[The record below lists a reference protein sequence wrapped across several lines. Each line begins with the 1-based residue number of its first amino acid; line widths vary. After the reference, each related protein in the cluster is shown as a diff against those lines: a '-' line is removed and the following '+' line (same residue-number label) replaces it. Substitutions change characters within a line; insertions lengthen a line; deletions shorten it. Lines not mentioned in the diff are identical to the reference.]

1 MDTAENRP
9 PRVAIIGGGITAL
22 AAAQRL
28 AKAAPGLAQGLDV
41 SLLIADD
48 YAGGLLKTTRRDGF
62 LVEHSADMF
71 TSKQPWSLDL
81 CREIGFES
89 ELIPTNPAQRRAYI
103 VWRGR
108 LHPVPAGF
116 TLMAPSRIGP
126 ILRTGLLSLLGKM
139 RLAGEYFVPVRRDGK
154 EESLAEFARRRFGRE
169 TYERLIQPLI
179 GGIYTADP
187 ELLSVA
193 ATMPEFLEMEQRHGG
208 ISRAMLK
215 EQRGKKQRS
224 KADEQVSGARYNLF
238 HAPREGMSHWM
249 QALVGQLPKPWLRY
263 NTRVHSVG
271 REGEQWRVTIAGRSE
286 PEMYDAVLLALGAPP
301 AARLLHDAHLELSTA
316 LAEIPHASSSIVI
329 LGCRLSQFSRPP
341 EGFGCVVPMV
351 ENRRILA
358 VSFANNKFPGRAPE
372 DHILLRVFVG
382 GACQPELAEL
392 SDADTYDLVRG
403 ELSEI
408 LGYHGEPVFQ
418 DIVRYQG
425 VMPQYHLGHAQR
437 VARIETL
444 TAMLP
449 GLELAGNA
457 YHGVGIPFCI
467 HSGQQAAERILSHS

>member
-1 MDTAENRP
+1 MDTTKNRP
-9 PRVAIIGGGITAL
+9 TRVAIIGGGVTAL

-28 AKAAPGLAQGLDV
+28 AKAAPGWAQGLDV

-71 TSKQPWSLDL
+71 TSKQPWALDL

-89 ELIPTNPAQRRAYI
+89 ELIPTNQAQRRAYI
-103 VWRGR
+103 VWRRR

-126 ILRTGLLSLLGKM
+126 ILRTRLLSLLGKL
-139 RLAGEYFVPVRRDGK
+139 RLAGEYFVPARRDGQ

-169 TYERLIQPLI
+169 TYQRLIQPLI

-208 ISRAMLK
+208 IARAMLK
-215 EQRGKKQRS
+215 ERRGKKQRG

-238 HAPREGMSHWM
+238 HAPREGMSRWM
-249 QALVGQLPKPWLRY
+249 QALVDQLPKSWLRY
-263 NTRVHSVG
+263 NTCVESVR
-271 REGEQWRVTIAGRSE
+271 REGEQWRLAIAGRSE
-286 PEMYDAVLLALGAPP
+286 PERYDAVLLALGAPP

-316 LAEIPHASSSIVI
+316 LAEIPHASSSVVI

-358 VSFANNKFPGRAPE
+358 VSFASNKFPGRAPD

-392 SDADTYDLVRG
+392 SDAHTYALVRG

-425 VMPQYHLGHAQR
+425 VMPQYHLGHERR

-444 TAMLP
+444 TAALP

-467 HSGQQAAERILSHS
+467 HSGQQAAERILSHG